1 MSSPRA
7 IELAK
12 QWKRW
17 GTDVSVETCPHYLLF
32 SDEDTAKWG
41 PYAQVAPPLRSQRS
55 VKALWDLVNEGFV
68 DIIATDHAP
77 GLPRDKEIGKRD
89 IFASGGGLPAL
100 ETTLPALLDQVNKG
114 RISLELLTSMISENP
129 AMLFGLYPRKGALMP
144 GSDADFNIVDME
156 KTVTF
161 DIKKMYTKGKD
172 AARIFH
178 GKSVQGAIEK
188 TFIRG
193 NLVAKHG
200 HVVGKPDSGIWIPPV
215 DLHERDRM
223 PEE

>member
-1 MSSPRA
+1 
-7 IELAK
+7 
-12 QWKRW
+12 
-17 GTDVSVETCPHYLLF
+17 
-32 SDEDTAKWG
+32 
-41 PYAQVAPPLRSQRS
+41 
-55 VKALWDLVNEGFV
+55 
-68 DIIATDHAP
+68 
-77 GLPRDKEIGKRD
+77 
-89 IFASGGGLPAL
+89 
-100 ETTLPALLDQVNKG
+100 
-114 RISLELLTSMISENP
+114 
-129 AMLFGLYPRKGALMP
+129 MLFGLYPRKGALMP

-193 NLVAKHG
+193 NLVAKQG
-200 HVVGKPDSGIWIPPV
+200 HVIGKPDSGIWIPPV